1 MIQET
6 YLKEILEPVIRD
18 NQLLLVDVHITPQ
31 NRITIVIDSIK
42 GVTIDDCVLVNRY
55 VEERLDRE
63 SEVFHLEVSS
73 PGADQPLKIREQYLK
88 HRGRKMQI
96 ELLTGKQLTG
106 TLRKYRRKG
115 SFWNKKFR
123 TGKRKIQKEKDQVLF
138 PLDGKKLN
146 RGKLLF
152 HLNKQRILLYG
163 KSESAGNIFGI
174 QGTEKH

>member
-63 SEVFHLEVSS
+63 SEDFHLEVSS

-106 TLRKYRRKG
+106 TLREVSEEG
-115 SFWNKKFR
+115 
-123 TGKRKIQKEKDQVLF
+123 IILEQEI
-138 PLDGKKLN
+138 PDGKKKN
-146 RGKLLF
+146 SEGKGSGIVSLGWEEI
-152 HLNKQRILLYG
+152 KQG
-163 KSESAGNIFGI
+163 KVIISF
-174 QGTEKH
+174 K